1 MDLRGPWDFS
11 LLIYITVP
19 CHDPMSTNKPE
30 NSAEPKRKLACNQ
43 CRVKKAKCDGNTP
56 CSGCRAAMVNCVY
69 SAPRKRGVPSG
80 YLQKLEREN
89 DYLKCLLQKFMETS
103 TNAWDTVAQVQR
115 ALTEATPE
123 VKAELKRRFS
133 LPLSSEPG
141 SNVFLQQG
149 NREKDDNTGEEPQ
162 DQRDNELRN
171 LGLTSGFD
179 RSFVT
184 RFQRLQLSG
193 KGYFDV
199 NNWANLIQPCHPVEL
214 LEIYFTYCNPIYPML
229 DKSELVQLSYSPD
242 RCKMTAKSCL
252 WWTVVLQGFNHTSI
266 KKPAGDN
273 DRSKAVY
280 DLAFCTLDCSHSLE
294 TVQALLIQALFFLG
308 KGYWGYSWLMVGN
321 AVRTAMDLGLSNH
334 EMASANYFERRTW
347 KCCCII
353 DSIISGRMGR
363 VPQVQSNIGH
373 FFDES
378 EDWSDSLEEWELW
391 KPFAE
396 SARTSESVDQVTK
409 KWVSEPSRAI
419 SIFNAFYTLN
429 EIANRFITVVNKPS
443 KSTDWSEESK
453 TDFLAKTA
461 KQVTEWAQSL
471 PPHIK
476 LHIAFEDAAQLL
488 PHNANL
494 IFTYIS
500 VCSLIYAADGNSD
513 RYATYGLPT
522 CQQLIDF
529 IQCTTSIFRSYFS
542 LNKIQ
547 PTFEYFHT
555 VLITVLVRNRNSGAS
570 DPLNAVLD
578 SVFDKFLENLKNC
591 SSTWG
596 GSLIPASYLERYRD
610 YTVQANAQQLPLNSN
625 NNPFEQGFSSFL
637 TEIYHEF
644 FNAENSPP
652 PDSLLGGSFI
662 PGPNPQS

>member
-1 MDLRGPWDFS
+1 
-11 LLIYITVP
+11 
-19 CHDPMSTNKPE
+19 MSTNKPE
-30 NSAEPKRKLACNQ
+30 NGAGAGGVPKRKLACNQ

-56 CSGCRAAMVNCVY
+56 CSGCKAALVNCVY

-103 TNAWDTVAQVQR
+103 TNAWDTVAQVQG
-115 ALTEATPE
+115 ALAEATPE

-133 LPLSSEPG
+133 LPLSNEPDA
-141 SNVFLQQG
+141 NALLQQRS
-149 NREKDDNTGEEPQ
+149 RENDDNDMAESQNQT
-162 DQRDNELRN
+162 DNELRN

-179 RSFVT
+179 KSFVT

-242 RCKMTAKSCL
+242 RCKMTSKSCL
-252 WWTVVLQGFNHTSI
+252 WWTVVLQGLNHTSI
-266 KKPAGDN
+266 KKPAADN

-334 EMASANYFERRTW
+334 EMASGNYFERRTW

-396 SARTSESVDQVTK
+396 SARTSESESDGQVTK

-461 KQVTEWAQSL
+461 KQVTEWAQAL

-476 LHIAFEDAAQLL
+476 LHIAFEDTGQLL

-500 VCSLIYAADGNSD
+500 VCSLIYAADGNSE

-555 VLITVLVRNRNSGAS
+555 VLITVLVRKRNSGNR
-570 DPLNAVLD
+570 DPLNTVLD
-578 SVFDKFLENLKNC
+578 SVFDKFLENLKSC

-610 YTVQANAQQLPLNSN
+610 YTVQANSQDLPTQLNNN

-644 FNAENSPP
+644 FNAENPMVSSSPTS
-652 PDSLLGGSFI
+652 DSLLTSSPFI